1 MKQWVG
7 NRSDAN
13 VKTKNLGN
21 ANLLSSLLNT
31 DKALPK
37 HQLAAQPNSRA
48 LQLRYYY
55 YYVFLIRTSTV
66 AIFRSVLT
74 EQKFN
79 TNGHATGSRKPIL
92 LLVRHSQYLPANNAS
107 LWSLILA
114 RSGMCLALLP

>member
-55 YYVFLIRTSTV
+55 YFFFYRKFDCRDFPERVNRTE
-66 AIFRSVLT
+66 I
-74 EQKFN
+74 Q
-79 TNGHATGSRKPIL
+79 H
-92 LLVRHSQYLPANNAS
+92 
-107 LWSLILA
+107 
-114 RSGMCLALLP
+114 